1 MRATSVMWA
10 ACMLLAAAPSY
21 SSGEPAQSPGQ
32 PAQTSAPNLASYLP
46 PRAQELNVSGEAII
60 RCTIADDGRYT
71 DCSLKKEAPKNFGF
85 GTSALHMAKLFQAP
99 AGPDG
104 KFVGVGQMIERRI
117 DFKPSM
123 TCVRTVNGSACS
135 FGGSVH
141 VFAPTPALPASSAP

>member
-1 MRATSVMWA
+1 MRATMGVWA
-10 ACMLLAAAPSY
+10 AFVLLAGAPSY

-32 PAQTSAPNLASYLP
+32 PAQTSTPNLANYLP

-60 RCTIADDGRYT
+60 RCTIAGDGRYA

-85 GTSALHMAKLFQAP
+85 GISALYMAKLFQAP

-123 TCVRTVNGSACS
+123 TCVRTVNGSTCS
-135 FGGSVH
+135 PGGSVH
-141 VFAPTPALPASSAP
+141 VFAPTLVSSASPAQ